1 MLFRSPGAAT
11 VALVTGHGRQGCNG
25 QDRQD
30 RPDNTT
36 DLLTGSLSCWVSC
49 RCPVAETGQTTGPPR
64 GPFTEQIG
72 GSVLTVL
79 CVLSDAALSDRDDP
93 LSGGAT
99 ADVKKPLLIGI
110 VALRRD

>member
-1 MLFRSPGAAT
+1 MGVLS
-11 VALVTGHGRQGCNG
+11 VSGRRNRTN
-25 QDRQD
+25 DR
-30 RPDNTT
+30 TT
-36 DLLTGSLSCWVSC
+36 S
-49 RCPVAETGQTTGPPR
+49 

-99 ADVKKPLLIGI
+99 ACATASDATRSAGHDVKKPLLIGI